1 MSDLTEQLSALL
13 SDPAG
18 MEKIKSMASGLL
30 SQNSFSER
38 EPENNSQNNSIPDLT
53 KIMSIANSFKSQP
66 EDNRIKLLYA
76 LKPHL
81 SAEKQARVD
90 KAAKMLKLLS
100 IAPILSQMG
109 LFEF

>member
-18 MEKIKSMASGLL
+18 IERLKAMASGLL
-30 SQNSFSER
+30 SQNAIS
-38 EPENNSQNNSIPDLT
+38 EPEVNTKTQNNDMPDLS
-53 KIMSIANSFKSQP
+53 KIMSIASALKSQP

-81 SAEKQARVD
+81 SVEKQARVD

-100 IAPILSQMG
+100 LAPLLSKMG